1 MKKVFE
7 IILIYQNFVIKID
20 IIIVTRDTISRE
32 VTLTLLLKLLQ
43 IY

>member
-20 IIIVTRDTISRE
+20 IIIVTTDTISRE